1 MSAAV
6 MPYQQTPGQTPGAPP
21 GSITGIGPSSMN
33 GPYGGP
39 QQGGGQSGPYF
50 GPPPKDKGPSL
61 GEVVSDNLSVSVA
74 KVAGGSHKVG
84 VIPAPPGM
92 Q

>member
-6 MPYQQTPGQTPGAPP
+6 MPYQQNQTPGAPP
-21 GSITGIGPSSMN
+21 GSITGMGSTSMN
-33 GPYGGP
+33 GPYNGGP
-39 QQGGGQSGPYF
+39 PNGGPSGPHF

-74 KVAGGSHKVG
+74 KVAGGAHKAS
-84 VIPAPPGM
+84 VIPAPSGM

>member
-6 MPYQQTPGQTPGAPP
+6 MPYQNQTPGAPP
-21 GSITGIGPSSMN
+21 GSITGIGPSSLN
-33 GPYGGP
+33 GPHGGP
-39 QQGGGQSGPYF
+39 PGGGPSGPYF

-92 Q
+92 R

>member
-1 MSAAV
+1 
-6 MPYQQTPGQTPGAPP
+6 MPYQQGHTAGAPP
-21 GSITGIGPSSMN
+21 GSITGIGPNGMN

-39 QQGGGQSGPYF
+39 PGGGPSGPYF
-50 GPPPKDKGPSL
+50 GAPPKDKGPSF

-74 KVAGGSHKVG
+74 KVTGGSHKVS
-84 VIPAPPGM
+84 VVFEARWLWM